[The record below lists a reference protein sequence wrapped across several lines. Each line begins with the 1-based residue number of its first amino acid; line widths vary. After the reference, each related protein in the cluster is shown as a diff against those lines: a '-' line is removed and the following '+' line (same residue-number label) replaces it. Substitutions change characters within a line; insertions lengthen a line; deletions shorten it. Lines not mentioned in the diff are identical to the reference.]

1 MTRIIRPVSYI
12 ECNRY
17 STSQQENGTMNLS
30 QYFEKTEGLGVLST
44 ADASGHVDTAIYARP
59 HVMDDRTVAFIMAD
73 KKSHHN
79 LQSNPHAAYLFK
91 ENGNGWSGLRLY
103 LTKTEEERN
112 SERMRSL
119 IRRKKYE
126 EDEGNDLFLVSFRIE
141 KILGLT
147 GSGKC
152 PVDTTHEN

>member
-1 MTRIIRPVSYI
+1 
-12 ECNRY
+12 
-17 STSQQENGTMNLS
+17 MNLS
-30 QYFEKTEGLGVLST
+30 EYFEKAEGLGVLST

-73 KKSHHN
+73 RKSHHN

-91 ENGNGWSGLRLY
+91 EEGNGYSGLRLY
-103 LTKTEEERN
+103 LTKTDEEKN

-119 IRRKKYE
+119 IRRKGYA
-126 EDEGNDLFLVSFRIE
+126 EDEGSDLYLVSFRVD
-141 KILGLT
+141 KLLGLT

-152 PVDTTHEN
+152 PVEMRDAD

>member
-1 MTRIIRPVSYI
+1 
-12 ECNRY
+12 
-17 STSQQENGTMNLS
+17 MNLNE
-30 QYFEKTEGLGVLST
+30 YFDKADGVGVLST

-59 HVMDDRTVAFIMAD
+59 HVMDDENVAFIMAD

-91 ENGNGWSGLRLY
+91 KNGKGFSGLRLY
-103 LTKTEEERN
+103 MKKTDEEKN

-119 IRRKKYE
+119 IRRKSYE
-126 EDEGNDLFLVSFRIE
+126 EDENSDLYLVSFRVE

-152 PVDTTHEN
+152 PVDTEQAN

>member
-1 MTRIIRPVSYI
+1 MKLH
-12 ECNRY
+12 E
-17 STSQQENGTMNLS
+17 
-30 QYFEKTEGLGVLST
+30 YFETSEGLGVLST

-59 HVMDDRTVAFIMAD
+59 HVMDDENVAFIMAD
-73 KKSHHN
+73 RKSHHN

-91 ENGNGWSGLRLY
+91 ENGNGYSGVRLY
-103 LTKTEEERN
+103 LKMTGEEKN

-126 EDEGNDLFLVSFRIE
+126 ADENTDLYLVSFRVE

-152 PVDTTHEN
+152 PIDPKHGN